1 MAAPSNWN
9 LNTITSPALGAVAVT
24 PSDTVNIVGGFK
36 SLYIGGA
43 GNVTLVTYNDEV
55 VTFVG
60 LLAGSI
66 LPVVGYRV
74 NATATTATNLVGL
87 R

>member
-1 MAAPSNWN
+1 MANPSNWN
-9 LNTITSPALGAVAVT
+9 LNTITSPALSATALS
-24 PSDTVNIVGGFK
+24 PSDTVNLTSGFK
-36 SLYIGGA
+36 SLYVGGA
-43 GNVTLVTYNDEV
+43 GDITLVTYSDEV

-60 LLAGSI
+60 VLAGSI

-74 NATATTATNLVGL
+74 NSTGTTATSIVAL